1 VLKTEFF
8 SSLLGEMSLSTLR
21 CFTADDVSVTTAARW
36 TRGSMARD
44 RDATVAS

>member
-1 VLKTEFF
+1 VPETKFL
-8 SSLLGEMSLSTLR
+8 SSLLGEMSLSTPR
-21 CFTADDVSVTTAARW
+21 RFKADDVSVTTAARW